1 MDNLTKHKII
11 FTGGHHNSALAVAKE
26 LLKDNYAEVV
36 WFGHKFSMQNDK
48 NPSAEFL
55 EVTNNHIRFRV
66 LHAGK
71 IYKTY
76 SILSWL
82 KIPWGFIEAF
92 YFLLVENPDLIVS
105 FGGYLAAPVVIAA
118 WLQGIPIITHEQTT
132 VVGFA
137 NKIIAYFADKIL
149 VTWPQSKKYFDSQ
162 KVVITGLPLR
172 EEIFKS
178 TNIKLFNNN
187 LPVVYITGGKQGSHL
202 INETVGKV
210 LPDLLKKINIIHQTG
225 SNSVYDDFN
234 KLIELREKLESSI
247 RERYLVKQYY
257 FEDEIGDIFNQADI
271 VISRAG
277 AHTTYELAALGK
289 PALFIPIKWA
299 SHNEQYK
306 NAREL
311 INVGIASMIP
321 ENRLTPESLV
331 VELNNMLNNLSQYL
345 KNADLVKQ
353 KVIFNAKERIV
364 NEIKTTLNTSN

>member
-1 MDNLTKHKII
+1 MTNSVKYKII

-26 LLKDNYAEVV
+26 LIKDNSVEVV
-36 WFGHKFSMQNDK
+36 WFGHKYSMQKDK
-48 NPSAEFL
+48 SPSAEFL

-76 SILSWL
+76 SLISWF

-92 YFLLVENPDLIVS
+92 YYLLVEKPDLIVS
-105 FGGYLAAPVVIAA
+105 FGGYLAAPVVVAG

-149 VTWPQSKKYFDSQ
+149 VTWPQSKKYFNPQ

-178 TNIKLFNNN
+178 DGTDLFNNN
-187 LPVVYITGGKQGSHL
+187 LPIVYITGGKQGSHI
-202 INETVGKV
+202 INETIGKV
-210 LPDLLKKINIIHQTG
+210 LPNLLEKMNIIHQTG
-225 SNSVYDDFN
+225 SNSIFGDF
-234 KLIELREKLESSI
+234 EKLTAFREQLDPSI
-247 RERYLVKQYY
+247 KDHYLIKQYF

-271 VISRAG
+271 VVSRAG
-277 AHTTYELAALGK
+277 AHTIYELAALGK
-289 PALFIPIKWA
+289 PALLIPIEWA

-311 INVGIASMIP
+311 INEGIACMIP
-321 ENRLTPESLV
+321 ENRLTAELFIM
-331 VELNNMLNNLSQYL
+331 ELNNMLDNLAQYL
-345 KNADLVKQ
+345 KNADSVKQ

-364 NEIKTTLNTSN
+364 NEIKTSLKGNS